1 MLFPEN
7 PPYRVPDNPFRDS
20 SSKGLRE
27 QHKNALQ
34 DALNS
39 IRGPLLFN
47 PVEPYTFEGTC
58 IGDDTPSDSFNSVVT
73 LVIAAIERGYY
84 PNRDPTPL
92 GPSDWARLSC
102 ALFAVVRRGY
112 HRQFTPDQDA
122 ALEKVRSGTT
132 DPNPLLSAHST
143 FFHRLEAT
151 AEHVAFHLAT
161 DAREELDGYQDWYST
176 LKEDFTKKATKAAA
190 VDVDEKWLT

>member
-1 MLFPEN
+1 MEVDPLPPLPQTLTLTLNPNIPPDVPPDPSISMLFPEN

-58 IGDDTPSDSFNSVVT
+58 IGDDTPSDSFNSAVT
-73 LVIAAIERGYY
+73 LVITAIERGYY
-84 PNRDPTPL
+84 LNRDQTPL
-92 GPSDWARLSC
+92 GPSD
-102 ALFAVVRRGY
+102 
-112 HRQFTPDQDA
+112 
-122 ALEKVRSGTT
+122 
-132 DPNPLLSAHST
+132 
-143 FFHRLEAT
+143 
-151 AEHVAFHLAT
+151 
-161 DAREELDGYQDWYST
+161 
-176 LKEDFTKKATKAAA
+176 
-190 VDVDEKWLT
+190 